1 MVLWLERMNEIRQ
14 PGYYVKTFKTFIKVY
29 SAFCAICTSTSRKN
43 LQNLLQ
49 GPLIITFWSIV
60 SCWLISEMSLVLL
73 LLPYCRAIFSWVSKV
88 HPKYNAT
95 GLKNL
100 ATSSSSQAKSKP
112 VTNLLLRVFNGWMW
126 CRSLLW
132 FLIMITLVL
141 VFMTFGGNVY
151 HHEIRTSNSI

>member
-88 HPKYNAT
+88 RLKYNAT

-100 ATSSSSQAKSKP
+100 ATSSSSQAK
-112 VTNLLLRVFNGWMW
+112 TNNLLPIFYLEFSTAECDVDLCYDFSSW
-126 CRSLLW
+126 LLW
-132 FLIMITLVL
+132 FWFLWHLVEMCTIM
-141 VFMTFGGNVY
+141 
-151 HHEIRTSNSI
+151 R